1 MSHPQFAGH
10 KPCARWF
17 SMIFLSLFSLF
28 SLFSLL
34 GWFVILPVI
43 EAQEPTPTSA
53 FDAPQIVY
61 GEIVAT
67 WLDNATPS
75 RLYTFEGRRGEYL
88 EISVTVTSGTLDPVL
103 TVLDSSG
110 NTLVTRDDSEG
121 TNAPHVRLLRIPANG
136 VYTLVVG
143 RFGYGLGS
151 TFGNFELIVNRIGVS
166 FETGSAL
173 RYGDTVANSISA
185 SQVEVYYSFRADR
198 GDIISLNMLRD
209 SGSLD
214 PYLYIVDRNR
224 RILAENDDRGDG
236 STNAGIDDLVIEN
249 TDSYLIIATR
259 RGGAAG
265 PTSGEFLLTLQRAD
279 ASGVGTSAQV
289 AIQLQPNQPVEGEIN
304 EERLQVFYAF
314 QARRD
319 EIITLRMSRIGGTLD
334 SYLSL
339 TNANL
344 EELVNNDDVAEGN
357 QNSQIAEYRIPAD
370 GTYYVVAT
378 RYSGEGSATTGRY
391 RLELVSVGNAFETVD
406 ADAAR
411 IVYGS
416 TATGNINSGAT
427 TALFAFY
434 GVQGDTLTS
443 TVTRSDGS
451 LIPTL
456 ALLDANERVL
466 STGTSED
473 NLTARIERF
482 TLPRSGI
489 YYLRVSRAEPPADP
503 TSGSFIIVLAELF
516 N

>member
-1 MSHPQFAGH
+1 MSCFQFAG
-10 KPCARWF
+10 PCRFARW
-17 SMIFLSLFSLF
+17 SKSVVSCLLVLFAA
-28 SLFSLL
+28 
-34 GWFVILPVI
+34 LPVLY
-43 EAQEPTPTSA
+43 AQEATPTSVL
-53 FDAPQIVY
+53 DATEIVY

-67 WLDNATPS
+67 WLDNTVPS
-75 RLYTFEGRRGEYL
+75 RIYSFEGRRGEYL
-88 EISVTVTSGTLDPVL
+88 EIRVTITSGNLDPVL
-103 TVLDSSG
+103 TVLDSTGSV
-110 NTLVTRDDSEG
+110 LVTRDDSAG
-121 TNAPHVRLLRIPANG
+121 TMAPYVRQLRIPSNG
-136 VYTLVVG
+136 LYSLVIG

-151 TFGNFELIVNRIGVS
+151 TFGNFELVINRIGVS
-166 FETGSAL
+166 FESGSAL
-173 RYGDTVANSISA
+173 RYGDTVANTISA
-185 SQVEVYYSFRADR
+185 SQPEVYYSFRAER
-198 GDIISLNMLRD
+198 GDIISLTMLQD
-209 SGSLD
+209 SGDLD

-224 RILAENDDRGDG
+224 RILAENDDHDG
-236 STNAGIDDLVIEN
+236 SPNAEISQLVIEN
-249 TDSYLIIATR
+249 SDSYLIIATR
-259 RGGAAG
+259 WGGAAG
-265 PTSGEFLLTLQRAD
+265 TTSGEFLLTLRRAD

-289 AIQLQPNQPVEGEIN
+289 AIQLQPDRPVEGEITEN
-304 EERLQVFYAF
+304 RLQLYYAF

-319 EIITLRMSRIGGTLD
+319 DIITLRMSRIGGTLD

-370 GTYYVVAT
+370 GTYYVIAT
-378 RYSGEGSATTGRY
+378 RYSGEGSATTGRF
-391 RLELVSVGNAFETVD
+391 RLEMISVGNAFETVD
-406 ADAAR
+406 EDAAR
-411 IVYGS
+411 MVYGS

-456 ALLDANERVL
+456 ALLDTDERVL

-489 YYLRVSRAEPPADP
+489 YYLRVARAEPPADP
-503 TSGSFIIVLAELF
+503 TSGSFIVVLAELF